1 MYDCDRFPENFGKVF
16 THPFSESVLISVHRH
31 TAIGTGLIMP
41 VDVLLHIGASRRM
54 RMCAVR
60 AFREAGFVRCAIVVD
75 PFRVA
80 RTYIVAAGAGC
91 RRLAAGK
98 ALAAVLTQLA
108 GCKALIACLAEMFA
122 PPGGAGTNVRVRT
135 ILLCTHFIA
144 ASGAA
149 AADVT

>member
-1 MYDCDRFPENFGKVF
+1 
-16 THPFSESVLISVHRH
+16 
-31 TAIGTGLIMP
+31 
-41 VDVLLHIGASRRM
+41 M
-54 RMCAVR
+54 RMFTVR

-80 RTYIVAAGAGC
+80 RTYVVSAGTGC

-98 ALAAVLTQLA
+98 ALAAVLTHLI
-108 GCKALIACLAEMFA
+108 GCKAAAARFAEMFA
-122 PPGGAGTNVRVRT
+122 PARGARANVRVRT

-149 AADVT
+149 AADVTQNLHAAVVFLAEMS